1 MQKWPPAGYGSD
13 KMAIVIENI
22 LCFIQSA
29 RDSLSSAEIQNTVE
43 KFYKQKDIQKSK
55 QVILDAVQEK
65 PVKRRDVNKDIQD
78 ILEAFASADSKQVN
92 LPTYAA
98 VGLDAMPPASGYE
111 LIQDSLN
118 AMSDEIS
125 SLKSEINN
133 LKAQKPQAISE
144 EIQKSLITLRGQ
156 MTSEFQKHFLE
167 LKKLI
172 GSQTLQQSYQLSTDE
187 ANNSTK
193 SQARLLTICAMASC
207 KGFAHR

>member
-1 MQKWPPAGYGSD
+1 
-13 KMAIVIENI
+13 MAIVIENI
-22 LCFIQSA
+22 LCLIQSA

-55 QVILDAVQEK
+55 QVILEAVQEK

-92 LPTYAA
+92 LPTYVA
-98 VGLDAMPPASGYE
+98 VDLDAMPPASGYE

-125 SLKSEINN
+125 SLKSEINK
-133 LKAQKPQAISE
+133 LKAQKPQVISE

-156 MTSEFQKHFLE
+156 MTTEFQKHCRIQKRINWFSNIATE
-167 LKKLI
+167 LSAK
-172 GSQTLQQSYQLSTDE
+172 
-187 ANNSTK
+187 
-193 SQARLLTICAMASC
+193 
-207 KGFAHR
+207 H